1 MCGDVVTATLLG
13 GTSGSMVGAM
23 IDSQFHV
30 AQNWPL
36 GSAMAVMMI
45 GAVLL
50 VLGIGCILVF
60 GAQWILRRRRHID
73 IAVAT

>member
-1 MCGDVVTATLLG
+1 VTATLLG
-13 GTSGSMVGAM
+13 GTSGNMIGAM

-30 AQNWPL
+30 GQNWPL

-50 VLGIGCILVF
+50 VLAIGGLMVV
-60 GAQWILRRRRHID
+60 GVQYVLRRRRHID
-73 IAVAT
+73 IQVAA

>member
-1 MCGDVVTATLLG
+1 MI
-13 GTSGSMVGAM
+13 GAM

-30 AQNWPL
+30 GQNWPL

-50 VLGIGCILVF
+50 VLGIGSVAVFLV
-60 GAQWILRRRRHID
+60 QWLLRRRRHIE
-73 IAVAT
+73 IAVAP